1 MGNKHKNQQ
10 KEQHDMVNKSKIV
23 QSIHKASKRQAE
35 NYHNI
40 LKKQVLETNKQ
51 RQEVNSVKIREKIAE
66 DMKKYEIVLKQLSR
80 FYEKNVEIIAEIA
93 LHTENNSNS
102 KVFPS
107 ISNSIHNSP
116 KSSIKA
122 PTHSRTLSTK

>member
-10 KEQHDMVNKSKIV
+10 KEQHDMVNKSKIF

-66 DMKKYEIVLKQLSR
+66 DMKKYEIVLK
-80 FYEKNVEIIAEIA
+80 
-93 LHTENNSNS
+93 
-102 KVFPS
+102 
-107 ISNSIHNSP
+107 
-116 KSSIKA
+116 
-122 PTHSRTLSTK
+122 